1 MELNLDVLL
10 DGVFSCHSLQGDPLL
25 YYVRN
30 LSWSVCGRC
39 TLWLSLL
46 LQKICKD
53 LEHWFPTILASYSSF
68 LCVIWHAD
76 ALLSP
81 YLLGLHCVSALAAI
95 TFSLIPTGF
104 GTTVMEVTV
113 LCPKMLSSWGSI
125 FTGLKNAGFDLTSGE
140 PEILTTAPDWIH
152 VGHISDGGTCPNE
165 DL

>member
-1 MELNLDVLL
+1 MSYWMGSLVATVCKVTPYSIMWGISAGQYVV
-10 DGVFSCHSLQGDPLL
+10 GV
-25 YYVRN
+25 
-30 LSWSVCGRC
+30 
-39 TLWLSLL
+39 LWLSLL

-113 LCPKMLSSWGSI
+113 LCPKMLSSWGSV

>member
-1 MELNLDVLL
+1 MSYWMGSLVATVCKVTPYSIMWGISAGQYVV
-10 DGVFSCHSLQGDPLL
+10 GV
-25 YYVRN
+25 
-30 LSWSVCGRC
+30 
-39 TLWLSLL
+39 LWLSLL

>member
-1 MELNLDVLL
+1 MSYWMGSLVATVCKVTPYCIMWGISAGQYVV
-10 DGVFSCHSLQGDPLL
+10 GV
-25 YYVRN
+25 
-30 LSWSVCGRC
+30 
-39 TLWLSLL
+39 LWLSLL

-68 LCVIWHAD
+68 FCIIWHAV
-76 ALLSP
+76 ALLCP

-104 GTTVMEVTV
+104 GITVMEVTV

-125 FTGLKNAGFDLTSGE
+125 FTGLKNTGFDLTSGE

-152 VGHISDGGTCPNE
+152 VGHISDGGMCPNE

>member
-1 MELNLDVLL
+1 MSYWMGSLVATVCKVTPYSIMWGISAGQYVV
-10 DGVFSCHSLQGDPLL
+10 GV
-25 YYVRN
+25 
-30 LSWSVCGRC
+30 
-39 TLWLSLL
+39 LWLSLL

-113 LCPKMLSSWGSI
+113 LCPKMLSSWGSV
-125 FTGLKNAGFDLTSGE
+125 FTGLKNAGFDLTSGGNLRSWLQL
-140 PEILTTAPDWIH
+140 LTGSMWATFLME
-152 VGHISDGGTCPNE
+152 GHAQMKIFRHS
-165 DL
+165 